1 MKKICILGSEGM
13 LGKELVN
20 NFIYKYKVLGIDK
33 IITKNEK
40 IQFYCLDLLKF
51 EQLEKIF
58 QIEKPDVIINVVAIV
73 NLDIC
78 ERNFEL
84 AKKLHWDLSRFISDY
99 CQKTECKYIYIS
111 TDSIF
116 DGKIG
121 NYKEC
126 DLPNPINNYAKTKY
140 LGEQEAL
147 KTPNSI
153 IVRTNIYGYSNNQN
167 SLLKWGYDSLKNG
180 IKIKGFTNV
189 IFNPVSVKQ
198 LSDAIDILL
207 KKEFKGIINI
217 GSNLNLSKYEF
228 LMIIEKF
235 LQLEQRVEKSELN
248 DNYSFLKRPKITT
261 LNTEKMKEILEKE
274 YNCENGIYYILKEVE
289 K

>member
-1 MKKICILGSEGM
+1 MIKICILGSGGM

-20 NFIYKYKVLGIDK
+20 NFIYKYKIVGIDK

-40 IQFYCLDLLKF
+40 IQFYSLDLLKF
-51 EQLEKIF
+51 GQLEKVL
-58 QIEKPDVIINVVAIV
+58 QIEKPDVIINVAAIV

-78 ERNFEL
+78 EKNFEL
-84 AKKLHWDLSRFISDY
+84 AKDLHWKLSEFLTKY
-99 CQKTECKYIYIS
+99 CQKVECKYIYIS

-126 DLPNPINNYAKTKY
+126 DLPNPVNNYAKTKY
-140 LGEQEAL
+140 LGELEAL
-147 KTPNSI
+147 KIQNSI
-153 IVRTNIYGYSNNQN
+153 VIRTNIYGYSSNQN

-180 IKIKGFTNV
+180 IQIKGYTNV

-198 LSDAIDILL
+198 LSDAIVILL

-235 LQLEQRVEKSELN
+235 LQLEQRIEKSELN

-261 LNTEKMKEILEKE
+261 LNTEKMKKILEKE
-274 YNCENGIYYILKEVE
+274 YTCEDGIYDILKEVE

>member
-33 IITKNEK
+33 VITKNEK

-58 QIEKPDVIINVVAIV
+58 QIEKPDVIINVAAIV

-121 NYKEC
+121 NYREC
-126 DLPNPINNYAKTKY
+126 DSPNPINNYAKTKY

-147 KTPNSI
+147 KTPKSI
-153 IVRTNIYGYSNNQN
+153 IIRTNIYGYSSNQN

-180 IKIKGFTNV
+180 IKIKGFINV

-198 LSDAIDILL
+198 LSNAICILL

-217 GSNLNLSKYEF
+217 GSTLNLSKYEF

-235 LQLEQRVEKSELN
+235 LQLEQRVKKSELN
-248 DNYSFLKRPKITT
+248 DNSLFLKRPKITT
-261 LNTEKMKEILEKE
+261 LNIEKMKEILGKE
-274 YNCENGIYYILKEVE
+274 YNCENGIYDILKEVE